1 MLTNLNLAPD
11 MKLAEKL
18 FTALRDCGF
27 DGRGITRDPYGAG
40 EQRAHELMAA
50 EAQRL
55 GLTVQRDAALNLYIT
70 YPGSDP
76 EAPVV
81 MTGSHLDSV
90 PCGGN
95 FDGAA
100 GVVAGMAIL
109 SAWVSAGVR
118 PRHRVCVIGIRAE
131 ESAWFPVSYVGSKA
145 AFGILEPSALQ
156 SRRVDTGVTL
166 AEHLE
171 RLGGAP
177 QKVAAGQ
184 GYLQP
189 AQIDSFIELHIEQ
202 GPVLLGGEIPLGV
215 VSGICGSLRYREA
228 QVLGRYAHS
237 GATPRLFRQDAVV
250 AFSGLVTRLQQRWAE
265 MEAQGHELTLT
276 LGKVNTDA
284 VQADFSKVCGQV
296 RFCIDIR
303 SRHPETLQH
312 MDRKIHAVVKEL
324 ESEYGVSFVLGP
336 QSGSQ
341 PAVMDAA
348 LQATLSD
355 AAMALKAPYRVMPSG
370 AGHDAA
376 IFANRGIPT
385 AMLFVRN
392 AHGSHNPEE
401 ALDMN
406 DFRDAAD
413 ALGRVLAQRSGA
425 SVGMVK
431 EIM

>member
-1 MLTNLNLAPD
+1 ME
-11 MKLAEKL
+11 LAEKL
-18 FTALRDCGF
+18 FAALRECGF
-27 DGRGITRDPYGAG
+27 DGRGITRDSYGAG

-50 EAQRL
+50 EARRL

-76 EAPVV
+76 TAPVV

-109 SAWVSAGVR
+109 SAWARARVR
-118 PRHRVCVIGIRAE
+118 PRHAVCVVGIRAE

-145 AFGILEPSALQ
+145 AFGILESSALQ
-156 SRRVDTGVTL
+156 SRRVDTGATL
-166 AEHLE
+166 AEHIG
-171 RLGGAP
+171 RLGGEP
-177 QKVAAGQ
+177 QKAVAGE

-189 AQIDSFIELHIEQ
+189 ERIDSFTELHIEQ
-202 GPVLLGGEIPLGV
+202 GPVLLGDGVPLGV

-250 AFSGLVTRLQQRWAE
+250 AFSGLVARLQQRWAE
-265 MEAQGHELTLT
+265 MEAHGHELTLT
-276 LGKVNTDA
+276 LGKVNTDT

-303 SRHPETLQH
+303 SRHPETLQQ
-312 MDRKIHAVVKEL
+312 MDREIHAAIREL
-324 ESEYGVSFVLGP
+324 EAEYGVSFMLGE

-341 PAVMDAA
+341 PAVMDPALQETLGDAAAA
-348 LQATLSD
+348 LKT
-355 AAMALKAPYRVMPSG
+355 PYRIMPSG

-376 IFANRGIPT
+376 VFANRGIPT

-392 AHGSHNPEE
+392 ANGSHNPEE
-401 ALDMN
+401 ALNMN
-406 DFRDAAD
+406 DFRDAVGV
-413 ALGRVLAQRSGA
+413 LGRMLAQRAGA
-425 SVGMVK
+425 VAEK
-431 EIM
+431 EMA